1 MSSALRIVEVAEL
14 DFAYQPRPWPFAIER
29 AADIAQHWRERTAE
43 RPEMFDGRVLLLG
56 SREFAWRGDG
66 AKVLRGAYFEVDY
79 SAFLAWRDFGF
90 PDAQVGNCFSMAA
103 LRSSDGAFLLGE
115 MGAHTANAGLIY
127 FAAGTPDAHD
137 IFDGRVDLMANIQR
151 ELREETGV
159 TPDEVALGAGW
170 TVVDTGHRIA
180 CLKTARLAMTA
191 SAAKARI
198 EAFLARETQP
208 ELARMH
214 IVRTSAD
221 IDGARVPP
229 FIVGYLRRELA
240 AA

>member
-1 MSSALRIVEVAEL
+1 MKSAARIVEVAEL

-29 AADIAQHWRERTAE
+29 ADAIARHWRERKAE
-43 RPEMFDGRVLLLG
+43 RPEMFNGRVLLLG
-56 SREFAWRGDG
+56 SREFAARGDG
-66 AKVLRGAYFEVDY
+66 EAILRGAYFEVDY

-90 PDAQVGNCFSMAA
+90 PDAAVGNCFSMAA
-103 LRSSDGAFLLGE
+103 LRTSDGAFLLGE
-115 MGAHTANAGLIY
+115 MGAHTANAGQIY

-151 ELREETGV
+151 ELGEETGV
-159 TPDEVALGAGW
+159 APDEVAFGPGW
-170 TVVDTGHRIA
+170 TVIDTGPRIA

-191 SAAKARI
+191 SVAKARI

-214 IVRTSAD
+214 IVRAHSD
-221 IDGARVPP
+221 IDEARVPP
-229 FIVGYLRRELA
+229 FIAEYLRRELA